1 MRYILNC
8 IYYTFNNNFTSYNIK
23 MDEQKLKQLETEKIA
38 LTKQYEIILSKITR
52 YGTDKALIE
61 KRDKIVK
68 RIGEIK
74 ELLNSN

>member
-1 MRYILNC
+1 
-8 IYYTFNNNFTSYNIK
+8 